1 MAKETK
7 VIHKMKVDPEVQH
20 GRDLKELEKLLVEN
34 QEILEKLFDILNK
47 LEDHEVLNMVKG
59 GLAESD
65 SILYRL
71 LTAVESS
78 SASKS
83 IKNALLMTQL
93 LGKVNMNELEP
104 VILKLN
110 HSIEVASEYEYR
122 NRGSGWFGLLK
133 VLMDPEFIEGSNVLT
148 QFVKGFGT
156 NADDLKKKY
165 KVEDSITT
173 MSDEAEGYEM
183 SRDNSKVDN
192 KKSGSLGKAA
202 VLAGTG
208 AIGVAAVAIPLIFSK
223 KKSY

>member
-20 GRDLKELEKLLVEN
+20 ERDLKELEKLLVEN

-93 LGKVNMNELEP
+93 LGKINMSELEP
-104 VILKLN
+104 VILKFN

-122 NRGSGWFGLLK
+122 KRGSGWFGLLK
-133 VLMDPEFIEGSNVLT
+133 VLMDPEFIEGSNALT

-165 KVEDSITT
+165 KVEDSTTT
-173 MSDEAEGYEM
+173 MSDEAEGYEL
-183 SRDNSKVDN
+183 SKDDSKVDN
-192 KKSGSLGKAA
+192 KKSGSLGKVA
-202 VLAGTG
+202 VLAAGTG
-208 AIGVAAVAIPLIFSK
+208 ALGAAVAIPLIFSK